1 MTQVAH
7 TLYSSGLVRVQDVV
21 CSEGCGRGRHEE
33 QCVAASLAFVRSG
46 TFVRRDRMGRH
57 VADAT
62 RVVFFDPTEPYMV
75 DHPVPG
81 GDRCT
86 VLAFDNATLR
96 ESVRPARGDP
106 QRLFERS
113 TLAGTAEI
121 HLAHR
126 ELIAGTRDRDAV
138 RVEENALALLQLCT
152 GTPQRVRSGGAAQ
165 RRAAALA
172 HEAQVLIAACYAE
185 RVTLEGLASR
195 LDVSP
200 FRLCRAF
207 RAATGTTLHRHLT
220 DLRLVAALE
229 RLPEYRDRL
238 TTLAFDLGFSS
249 HSHFTHAFREYY
261 GKAPAT
267 IARRLDQVTAVFA

>member
-1 MTQVAH
+1 MAEERDDH
-7 TLYSSGLVRVQDVV
+7 DK
-21 CSEGCGRGRHEE
+21 SE
-33 QCVAASLAFVRSG
+33 
-46 TFVRRDRMGRH
+46 
-57 VADAT
+57 
-62 RVVFFDPTEPYMV
+62 DPTQKRL
-75 DHPVPG
+75 DDALKR
-81 GDRCT
+81 GDVAKSQEVNT
-86 VLAFDNATLR
+86 WFVIAGATL
-96 ESVRPARGDP
+96 V
-106 QRLFERS
+106 LS
-113 TLAGTAEI
+113 TFSGSMGGGILMPLRNLVANAGMLRAD
-121 HLAHR
+121 
-126 ELIAGTRDRDAV
+126 GT
-138 RVEENALALLQLCT
+138 ALLQLCT

-267 IARRLDQVTAVFA
+267 IARRLDQLPAVFA

>member
-1 MTQVAH
+1 MTRIAQ

-33 QCVAASLAFVRSG
+33 QCLVASLALVRSG

-75 DHPVPG
+75 DHPIPG

-86 VLAFDNATLR
+86 VLAFDEATLR
-96 ESVRPARGDP
+96 ESARPARGEP
-106 QRLFERS
+106 QRLFERA
-113 TLAGTAEI
+113 TLAGTAEL

-126 ELIAGTRDRDAV
+126 DLLAGVRARDAV
-138 RVEENALALLQLCT
+138 RVEENSLRLLQLCT
-152 GTPQRVRSGGAAQ
+152 GRNGAARKGSAAA
-165 RRAAALA
+165 RRATALA
-172 HEAQVLIAACYAE
+172 HEAQVLIAGCYSE
-185 RVTLEGLASR
+185 RVTLDGLAVR

-220 DLRLVAALE
+220 DLRLAAALE

-238 TTLAFDLGFSS
+238 TALAFDLGFSS
-249 HSHFTHAFREYY
+249 HSHFTAAFGAYY
-261 GKAPAT
+261 GRSPT
-267 IARRLDQVTAVFA
+267 SVAVR